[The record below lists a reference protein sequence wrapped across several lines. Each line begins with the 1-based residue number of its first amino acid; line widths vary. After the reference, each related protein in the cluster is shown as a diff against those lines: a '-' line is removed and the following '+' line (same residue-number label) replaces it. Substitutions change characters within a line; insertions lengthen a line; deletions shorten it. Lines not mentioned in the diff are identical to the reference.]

1 MSGRVPRERLDYE
14 EFTDMVDGLVDTLPA
29 DYQGVVSIN
38 RGGLPFGVEL
48 SHSLQVPHGVVS
60 ATLYE
65 DDSTAPEDS
74 LEWHGR
80 LLGDVGDHVLLV
92 DDIVDTGTTME
103 AADAML
109 AETGRTVETA
119 ALHVKPGRS
128 FNPNYYVKET
138 PNWVVYPWEIEM
150 QP

>member
-1 MSGRVPRERLDYE
+1 MSGRVPKERLTTE
-14 EFTDMVDGLVDTLPA
+14 EFTEMVDALVDTLPG

-38 RGGLPFGVEL
+38 RGGLPLGVRL
-48 SHSLQVPHGVVS
+48 SHRLQVPHGVVS
-60 ATLYE
+60 ATLYD
-65 DDSTAPEDS
+65 DDSMAPEEALD
-74 LEWHGR
+74 WHGS

-109 AETGRTVETA
+109 AEEGRTVETA

-128 FNPNYYVKET
+128 FNPNYYVAET